1 MFLKENSSISSIPL
15 YEVKELSVEE
25 ALLVLAAEKETLLQR
40 VHETARAEPRRTV
53 WFSAPG
59 HMPAAV

>member
-1 MFLKENSSISSIPL
+1 MFLKENSSINRLPL

-40 VHETARAEPRRTV
+40 VHETGLAQSRRPLL
-53 WFSAPG
+53 FSASRPV
-59 HMPAAV
+59 PVVV